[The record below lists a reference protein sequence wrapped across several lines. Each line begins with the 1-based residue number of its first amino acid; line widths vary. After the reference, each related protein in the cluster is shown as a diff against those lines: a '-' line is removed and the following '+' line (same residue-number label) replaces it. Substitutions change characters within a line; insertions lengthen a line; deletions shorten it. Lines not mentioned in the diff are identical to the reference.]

1 MLLGNIRGVKQY
13 INKQLEKIMNIKKI
27 KVAVAVALGITTL
40 TGCMGQMGVSKLVA
54 FGNLKAVDNRYARE
68 GLYILLAPV
77 YGVAAFADLFI
88 FNSIEFWTGK
98 NIITGKSPAVVD
110 TDVGGAVFKV
120 NDKIDSSMTKAP
132 IAPLQVNN
140 NVESTT
146 IQQIDANTLEMHVAL
161 LDGTVQILRGEKVE
175 DSVAFYLDGQYI
187 TTVQVDE
194 LENYVAASEA

>member
-161 LDGTVQILRGEKVE
+161 LDGTVQTLRGEKVE

>member
-1 MLLGNIRGVKQY
+1 MLLGNICGVKQY

-161 LDGTVQILRGEKVE
+161 LDGTVQTLRGEKVE

>member
-1 MLLGNIRGVKQY
+1 
-13 INKQLEKIMNIKKI
+13 MNFKKI
-27 KVAVAVALGITTL
+27 KIAVAVTLGITTL

-140 NVESTT
+140 NVKSTSVE
-146 IQQIDANTLEMHVAL
+146 QIDANTLEMHVAL
-161 LDGTVQILRGEKVE
+161 LDGTQQVLRGEKTD
-175 DSVAFYLDGQYI
+175 DSVAFYLDGNYI
-187 TTVQVDE
+187 TTVQVEE
-194 LENYVAASEA
+194 LENYVAASQA

>member
-1 MLLGNIRGVKQY
+1 VLLGNIRGVKQY

-161 LDGTVQILRGEKVE
+161 LDGTVQTLRGEKVE

>member
-1 MLLGNIRGVKQY
+1 
-13 INKQLEKIMNIKKI
+13 MNIKKI
-27 KVAVAVALGITTL
+27 KIAVAVALGITTL

-54 FGNLKAVDNRYARE
+54 FGNLKVVDNRYGRA

-77 YGVAAFADLFI
+77 YGVAAFADLFV

-140 NVESTT
+140 NIKSTSFE
-146 IQQIDANTLEMHVAL
+146 QIDANILEMHIAL
-161 LDGTVQILRGEKVE
+161 LDGTQQVLRGEKSN
-175 DSVAFYLDGQYI
+175 DSVAFYLDGNYI
-187 TTVQVDE
+187 TTVQVEE
-194 LENYVAASEA
+194 LENYVAASQI